1 MAHIDLPEGLPGISA
16 GFAFRPETAK
26 PMRELAHILLHEPNS
41 LTPGERELIATYVS
55 SLNDCYFCQTSHGA
69 AAACHLGESNT
80 VKLVKTGFEA
90 APISDKLKRLL
101 VIAGKVQQGGKHVTA
116 QDVEAARKLGAT
128 DKEIHDTVLIAAAFC
143 MYNRYVDGLGTWQPH
158 DDSMYEQMGKHLAS
172 EGYRT
177 PSTRVA
183 KDEPAGAVSPTALL
197 G

>member
-1 MAHIDLPEGLPGISA
+1 MAHINLPEELPGISA

-41 LTPGERELIATYVS
+41 LAPGERELIATYVS

-69 AAACHLGESNT
+69 AAASHLGESNT
-80 VKLVKTGFEA
+80 VKLVKTGFET
-90 APISDKLKRLL
+90 APISEKLKRLL

-116 QDVEAARKLGAT
+116 QDVEAARTLGAT

-143 MYNRYVDGLGTWQPH
+143 MYNRYVDGLGTWQPY
-158 DDSMYEQMGKHLAS
+158 DDSMYEQMGKHLAT

-177 PSTRVA
+177 PSRRLA
-183 KDEPAGAVSPTALL
+183 KDESAEHRSRD
-197 G
+197 